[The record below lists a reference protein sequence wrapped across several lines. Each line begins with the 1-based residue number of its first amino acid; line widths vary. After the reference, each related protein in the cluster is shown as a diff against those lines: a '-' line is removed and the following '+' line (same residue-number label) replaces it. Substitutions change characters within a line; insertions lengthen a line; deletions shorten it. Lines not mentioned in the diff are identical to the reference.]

1 MTEQAKKLYAQRLQ
15 LMNDAIDMKEPERV
29 PVAPFLGSIV
39 QQMCGSCYKDIYYDY
54 DRAGQAA
61 VDFYTKYPVDAF
73 TGCRFTS
80 GKSLEIS
87 GINIIDWP
95 GKPGTIISD
104 YSPHQV
110 REIEYLTPEETY
122 DAMIKDFD
130 GFYFRQ
136 YIPRVFE
143 GLKGIET
150 LRFAPSSVMSTG
162 GGFAPVLK
170 PAFLETIEKLQQIAK
185 YDAEAAAK
193 STEWSTKVEEL
204 GIPKLFTGS
213 GQVPFDVISDYFRTT
228 LPAMTDLFEYEDE
241 IIELCNIL
249 ADRQIESWK
258 YFEGAAMPVKRVFFP
273 LHKAMDGFMSPHQF
287 EKIYME
293 PYLKM
298 LNYLLSIGVTPFI
311 FTEGPYNTRLE
322 PMAEMLPKGCLVSFE
337 TVDMKRAKETVGK
350 TNCISGN
357 LPIYTLEFGTKEQ
370 TIDQTKKLLD
380 ICAPGG
386 GYVFSC
392 SAVVENAKEEN
403 LVAMLETLET
413 YGHR

>member
-1 MTEQAKKLYAQRLQ
+1 MSPYRLLPPGKRRFFEKCTVPHSVSLSLCKVYIERTAVLWYTLYKGRCFSPICRSGSPAEKYITGGITMTEQAKKLYAQRLQ

-95 GKPGTIISD
+95 GKPGTINSD

-258 YFEGAAMPVKRVFFP
+258 YFEGAAMPVKRCS
-273 LHKAMDGFMSPHQF
+273 SPC
-287 EKIYME
+287 
-293 PYLKM
+293 
-298 LNYLLSIGVTPFI
+298 
-311 FTEGPYNTRLE
+311 TR
-322 PMAEMLPKGCLVSFE
+322 PWTAS
-337 TVDMKRAKETVGK
+337 
-350 TNCISGN
+350 
-357 LPIYTLEFGTKEQ
+357 
-370 TIDQTKKLLD
+370 
-380 ICAPGG
+380 
-386 GYVFSC
+386 
-392 SAVVENAKEEN
+392 
-403 LVAMLETLET
+403 
-413 YGHR
+413 